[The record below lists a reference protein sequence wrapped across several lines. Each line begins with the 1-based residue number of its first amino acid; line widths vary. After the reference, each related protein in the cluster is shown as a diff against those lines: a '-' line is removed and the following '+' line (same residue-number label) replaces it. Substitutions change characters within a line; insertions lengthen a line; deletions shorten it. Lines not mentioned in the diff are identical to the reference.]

1 MNHDDIGTSI
11 QELYRK
17 VDSIR
22 TEMLKIADLIVTYN
36 NERFDLER
44 YRRGMEAMEQNMP
57 TLRSELA
64 DVYDALGRAYQRK
77 DDEYTAKFYF
87 DKAKDERVK
96 IRRRT

>member
-64 DVYDALGRAYQRK
+64 DVYDALGRAYQQK

-87 DKAKDERVK
+87 DKAKDERAK